1 MPNKI
6 PGSHSHPIKHTN
18 NDQSKPVETGRHGKN
33 HVTQTEPNEY
43 LDRDALSPSGQEL
56 TTRKVTQQHL
66 DMVLS
71 LANEKKW
78 KALSSAIEV
87 HGQTISSI
95 EQIIETLQ
103 NQKIDLPASLQNQIC
118 QQFGKLSAMIKAVTL
133 KSGLPEEPQQEI
145 GALHY
150 YLGGYQKPDSVVGT
164 LARFAMDDFI
174 DTHNLHAADRQL
186 VVEHMSA
193 TIYEVILLRI
203 MALLDMVKRQSND
216 TNHKHQLQTSHHEM
230 RIEFNHLQS
239 IKLKA

>member
-18 NDQSKPVETGRHGKN
+18 NDQSKSVESGRLGKQ
-33 HVTQTEPNEY
+33 HVAQTEPNEY
-43 LDRDALSPSGQEL
+43 LDKDALSPNGPEL

-78 KALSSAIEV
+78 KALSSAIDV

-103 NQKIDLPASLQNQIC
+103 DHKVELPANLQNQIC

-133 KSGLPEEPQQEI
+133 KSLLPEEPQQELE
-145 GALHY
+145 ALHY
-150 YLGGYQKPDSVVGT
+150 YLGGHQKPNGVTGT
-164 LARFAMDDFI
+164 LARFAIDDFI
-174 DTHNLHAADRQL
+174 ETHNLHSADRQL
-186 VVEHMSA
+186 AVEHMSA
-193 TIYEVILLRI
+193 TIYEVILLRV
-203 MALLDMVKRQSND
+203 MALQEIVKRQSND
-216 TNHKHQLQTSHHEM
+216 TQYKDWLKTSHHEM
-230 RIEFNHLQS
+230 SLEYNHLQS